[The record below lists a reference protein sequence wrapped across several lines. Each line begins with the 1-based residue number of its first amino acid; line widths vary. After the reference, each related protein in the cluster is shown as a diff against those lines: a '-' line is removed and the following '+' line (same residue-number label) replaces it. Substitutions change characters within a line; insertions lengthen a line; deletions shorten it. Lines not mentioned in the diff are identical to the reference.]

1 MTERDAQIREAI
13 HRRMASFEAAERALD
28 ASALIGHF
36 STAGDFYMHNDGQQL
51 DRGTIA
57 TAVQNAFPTL
67 MALEGGFEGLDIHVL
82 ADDAALATALFRE
95 TITMRDGVTLRQ
107 QGAASW
113 LWRLREGQWT
123 IVYGHVDHY
132 PSTTSETAA

>member
-1 MTERDAQIREAI
+1 
-13 HRRMASFEAAERALD
+13 MASFEAAERALD

-36 STAGDFYMHNDGQQL
+36 STAGDFYMHNDGQHL
-51 DRGTIA
+51 DREAIA

-67 MALEGGFEGLDIHVL
+67 MALEGGFEGLEVHVL
-82 ADDAALATALFRE
+82 ADDAALATARFRE
-95 TITMRDGVTLRQ
+95 TITTRDGVTLRQ

-113 LWRLREGQWT
+113 LWRLREGQWS

-132 PSTTSETAA
+132 PCPASEGAA